1 MFDFLFESK
10 GFLRTVG
17 STLAAVGE
25 IMTVIPEPQFQVI
38 GALLLKTGAII
49 GGLGVVRAAAVKVSS
64 K

>member
-10 GFLRTVG
+10 GVLRTIG

-25 IMTVIPEPQFQVI
+25 IVLMVPEPKCQVVGAVLLKA
-38 GALLLKTGAII
+38 GALI

>member
-17 STLAAVGE
+17 AVGE